1 MQILGP
7 LRSGF
12 STTSNTSKLVRI
24 YAASDCDTAKEI
36 LSAAKASV
44 FQVILG
50 IWYDYLMR

>member
-12 STTSNTSKLVRI
+12 STPSNTSKLVRI

-36 LSAAKASV
+36 LPAAKASG

-50 IWYDYLMR
+50 IWYVYLMR